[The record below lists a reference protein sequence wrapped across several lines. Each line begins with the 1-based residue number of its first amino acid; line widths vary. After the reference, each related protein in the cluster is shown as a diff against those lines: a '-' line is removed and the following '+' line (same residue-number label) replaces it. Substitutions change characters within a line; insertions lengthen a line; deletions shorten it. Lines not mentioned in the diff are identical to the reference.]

1 MNFEDTVVHMPDPSA
16 SRTLSSTC
24 LTPVCRPRMQDRAA
38 PTPIPDAGQELAKE
52 SFIVKQINFAEK
64 AASELDGSRAV

>member
-1 MNFEDTVVHMPDPSA
+1 
-16 SRTLSSTC
+16 
-24 LTPVCRPRMQDRAA
+24 MQDRAA